1 MKKNRQ
7 LIMEKNLM
15 EIIYYQFHA
24 HLTWSDRVGSR
35 KSFDSNTGVSAATC
49 VLESL
54 SGMKIDKNNKNN
66 N

>member
-1 MKKNRQ
+1 
-7 LIMEKNLM
+7 M